1 MKDITLSDGTRIP
14 EGTLLQAATY
24 PQHHDDA
31 YFEDANTFDPF
42 RFARKRG
49 AAGEGVKH
57 QASTTAPEYL
67 PFGHGKV
74 AWCVSFSVFSCR
86 VSGMRLSRRLTHIH
100 TARSPGRHFAAGEL
114 KGILAYIILHY
125 DMKLGGDGVR
135 PPDVEV
141 PTALIPA
148 PHGHIFFRRRK
159 GSL

>member
-1 MKDITLSDGTRIP
+1 MVSATLTRRAMKDITLSDGTRIP

-74 AWCVSFSVFSCR
+74 AWCVSLTFSLVA
-86 VSGMRLSRRLTHIH
+86 HP
-100 TARSPGRHFAAGEL
+100 AR
-114 KGILAYIILHY
+114 
-125 DMKLGGDGVR
+125 VR
-135 PPDVEV
+135 PFPE
-141 PTALIPA
+141 AHSHLC
-148 PHGHIFFRRRK
+148 
-159 GSL
+159 

>member
-86 VSGMRLSRRLTHIH
+86 AHP
-100 TARSPGRHFAAGEL
+100 ARVHPS
-114 KGILAYIILHY
+114 
-125 DMKLGGDGVR
+125 
-135 PPDVEV
+135 V
-141 PTALIPA
+141 PEAHSHPCRMYA
-148 PHGHIFFRRRK
+148 
-159 GSL
+159 